1 MKKLLL
7 LALSLI
13 ISGTM
18 FGQGPC
24 SDVFISE
31 VVEGSGNDKAFELY
45 NPTANAIDLSGYT
58 LERFSNG
65 NTTSAAGGVLDL
77 TGNTIAPYSTLV
89 IVNGQ
94 TTVENGGTSPAVS
107 PALQAM
113 ADVLDVPYPA
123 PTYANG
129 DDAIVLFKS
138 NSTVVVD
145 IFGKVGQDPGA
156 AWTDDPSAGYTDAN
170 GGAYWTKDQTL
181 IRKAAVEMGV
191 TDVALAEF
199 NPTLEWDSLPNN
211 TWTELGQHLCDC
223 DPNSIR
229 EDRKNNDRL
238 FVYPNPVLNN
248 MVKIRATNAIRSIEV
263 FDITGKLV
271 ISENVTGFTSLKE
284 ITLDEGLTGI
294 YLVRTILSNGSVL
307 TEKITVK

>member
-65 NTTSAAGGVLDL
+65 GTTSASGGVLDL
-77 TGNTIAPYSTLV
+77 TGNTIAAYSTLV

-129 DDAIVLFKS
+129 NDAIVLFKGGS
-138 NSTVVVD
+138 SVVVD
-145 IFGKVGQDPGA
+145 IFGKVGEDPGE
-156 AWTDDPSAGYTDAN
+156 AWTDDASAGYTDAN
-170 GGAYWTKDQTL
+170 GGTYWTKDQTL
-181 IRKAAVEMGV
+181 VRKATVEMGV
-191 TDVALAEF
+191 TDVAITVF
-199 NPTLEWDSLPNN
+199 NPTLEYDSLPNN
-211 TWTELGQHLCDC
+211 TWTELGQHVCNC

-229 EDRKNNDRL
+229 EDIKNNDRL

-248 MVKIRATNAIRSIEV
+248 MVKIRATNAISAVEV

-271 ISENVTGFTSLKE
+271 ISENITAFTSQTE
-284 ITLDEGLTGI
+284 IALNESMTGI
-294 YLVRTILSNGSVL
+294 YLVRTILANGSVL

>member
-65 NTTSAAGGVLDL
+65 GTTSASGGVLDL
-77 TGNTIAPYSTLV
+77 TGNTIAAYSTLV

-129 DDAIVLFKS
+129 NDAIVLFKGGS
-138 NSTVVVD
+138 SVVVD
-145 IFGKVGQDPGA
+145 IFGKVGEDPGE
-156 AWTDDPSAGYTDAN
+156 AWTDDASAGYTDAN
-170 GGAYWTKDQTL
+170 GGTYWTKDQTL
-181 IRKAAVEMGV
+181 VRKATVEMGV
-191 TDVALAEF
+191 TDVAITVF
-199 NPTLEWDSLPNN
+199 NPTLEYDSLPNN
-211 TWTELGQHLCDC
+211 TWTELGQHVCNC

-229 EDRKNNDRL
+229 EDIKNNDRL

-248 MVKIRATNAIRSIEV
+248 MVKIRATHAISAVEV

-271 ISENVTGFTSLKE
+271 ISENITAFTSQTE
-284 ITLDEGLTGI
+284 IALNESMTGI
-294 YLVRTILSNGSVL
+294 YLVRTILANGSVL

>member
-65 NTTSAAGGVLDL
+65 ATTSASGGVLDL
-77 TGNTIAPYSTLV
+77 TGNTIAAYSTLV

-129 DDAIVLFKS
+129 NDAIVLFKG
-138 NSTVVVD
+138 NATVVVD
-145 IFGKVGQDPGA
+145 IFGRVGEDPGV
-156 AWTDDPSAGYTDAN
+156 AWTDDASAGYTDAN
-170 GGAYWTKDQTL
+170 GGTYWTKDQTL
-181 IRKAAVEMGV
+181 VRKATVEMGI
-191 TDVALAEF
+191 TDVAIPVF
-199 NPTLEWDSLPNN
+199 NPTLEYDSLPNN
-211 TWTELGQHLCDC
+211 TWTELGQHACNC

-229 EDRKNNDRL
+229 EDIKNDDRL
-238 FVYPNPVLNN
+238 FVYPNPALNN
-248 MVKIRATNAIRSIEV
+248 MVRIRATNAISAVEV

-271 ISENVTGFTSLKE
+271 ISENITAYTSQTE
-284 ITLDEGLTGI
+284 IALNESMTGI
-294 YLVRTILSNGSVL
+294 YFVRTILANGSVL
-307 TEKITVK
+307 TEKLTVK